1 MKGFTPLQEA
11 RRRFEMTVDRRAAL
25 VMASIT
31 LALSLLFYLLIEV
44 L

>member
-1 MKGFTPLQEA
+1 
-11 RRRFEMTVDRRAAL
+11 MTVDRRAAL

-31 LALSLLFYLLIEV
+31 LALFLLFYLLMEV